1 MGHTGR
7 GTSRRTAILVAM
19 AMAVIAPLCVLVPSS
34 TASTPSS
41 TSSLT
46 SAQAFARSELN
57 YYVSQLPPGTVVN
70 CTAPAGN
77 PAFGTA
83 AWYLRDLENEVC
95 ATGRLQD
102 ELTNPAFSETLSAQA
117 PGLYSAEL
125 LDQLGRPGHLNGG
138 VTTLVPGATVA
149 DPFRTIARW
158 TSAGLGRVTPI
169 AFTSLDGAILRGF
182 IFEPP
187 ASDPP
192 PPGGYPGVVITDGS
206 IQGYQQ
212 LYFWAAEGLA
222 QNGYMVMTYDV
233 QGQGESDLLP
243 TNCLTQL
250 LAQGMCTGV
259 PYQQNYN
266 FYQGAEDSLNFFL
279 STKTA
284 PYGGSFDPD
293 AVNLNS
299 HDIALAGHSLG
310 ASAVSEVGQCDRRV
324 TTIVAW
330 DDLAPISNCAGVT
343 IPAADRSP
351 TLLHASALALTNDY
365 FLNPEPMTSVPDEH
379 AKDAGYRQLVAAG
392 LSSEEVAIRGTTHL
406 TYTYIPYVLP
416 AGSLAERVALYYT
429 LAWLNYTLRWSA
441 EGYKELIATTFDHS
455 ADLVSIGAGTY
466 DVAKALADPTNVAAG
481 NVPYDIAGLSVPN
494 LMSIYYESEYS
505 LQSPFGGRTVC
516 VDMRAGCPAVAPST
530 P

>member
-1 MGHTGR
+1 MS
-7 GTSRRTAILVAM
+7 SRRIGLLVGM
-19 AMAVIAPLCVLVPSS
+19 TGAVIASLCVVIPSS
-34 TASTPSS
+34 AASPASS
-41 TSSLT
+41 ISTTT
-46 SAQAFARSELN
+46 SAQAVARAEVDH
-57 YYVSQLPPGTVVN
+57 YAEQLPPGTVVN

-83 AWYLRDLENEVC
+83 AWYLRDLENEYC

-102 ELTNPAFSETLSAQA
+102 ELTNPAFSETLSTQT
-117 PGLYSAEL
+117 PSLYSAEVL
-125 LDQLGRPGHLNGG
+125 AQLGHAGHLDGG
-138 VTTLVPGATVA
+138 VTTLVPGATAA
-149 DPFRTIARW
+149 DPFRTIDRW

-169 AFTSLDGAILRGF
+169 AFTSLDGAVLRGF
-182 IFEPP
+182 VFEPP

-243 TNCLTQL
+243 ANCATQL

-279 STKTA
+279 STKEV
-284 PYGGSFDPD
+284 PYGGSFNPD
-293 AVNLNS
+293 ATDLNS

-310 ASAVSEVGQCDRRV
+310 ASAVSEVGQCDKRV

-330 DDLAPISNCAGVT
+330 DDLSAIANCQGVT
-343 IPAADRSP
+343 IPPADQSP

-365 FLNPEPMTSVPDEH
+365 FLNPEPMTSAPSEH
-379 AKDAGYRQLVAAG
+379 AKDPGYRQLVAAG

-416 AGSLAERVALYYT
+416 AGSLSERVAFYYT

-441 EGYKELIATTFDHS
+441 QGYKELIATTFDHS
-455 ADLVSIGAGTY
+455 ADRVSIGAGTY
-466 DVAKALADPTNVAAG
+466 NLAQALADPGNVAAG
-481 NVPYDIAGLSVPN
+481 NVPYDIAGLPVPN

-505 LQSPFGGRTVC
+505 LNSPFGGHTVC
-516 VDMRAGCPAVAPST
+516 LDIRAGCPATAPPT